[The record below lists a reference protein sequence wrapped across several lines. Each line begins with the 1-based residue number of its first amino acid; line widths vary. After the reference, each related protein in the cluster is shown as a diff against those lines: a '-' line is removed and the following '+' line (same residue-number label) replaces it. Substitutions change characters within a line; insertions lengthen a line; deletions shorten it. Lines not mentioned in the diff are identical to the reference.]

1 MSEHGVSLHFTHSDT
16 STFLSALEWLLGE
29 YVDWASGSGLGL
41 VVDHVPESLVVD
53 QSDEDVDFELRAVS
67 AAVHSFVTVVV
78 ESFIKKFFAEV
89 VDDVV
94 IFIRFKG
101 FILDFLSLQSCRF
114 GSQTLNQ
121 HTNRHSTG
129 ESVGVDNDVRS
140 HAGLGEGH
148 VDFGPEH

>member
-1 MSEHGVSLHFTHSDT
+1 MCKHGVSLHFTHSDT

-41 VVDHVPESLVVD
+41 VMDHMPESLIVD
-53 QSDEDVDFELRAVS
+53 QPDEDVDFELGSVR

-101 FILDFLSLQSCRF
+101 FILDFLSLQRCRF

-129 ESVGVDNDVRS
+129 KGVGVDNDVRG
-140 HAGLGEGH
+140 HAGLSEGH
-148 VDFGPEH
+148 VNFGPQH